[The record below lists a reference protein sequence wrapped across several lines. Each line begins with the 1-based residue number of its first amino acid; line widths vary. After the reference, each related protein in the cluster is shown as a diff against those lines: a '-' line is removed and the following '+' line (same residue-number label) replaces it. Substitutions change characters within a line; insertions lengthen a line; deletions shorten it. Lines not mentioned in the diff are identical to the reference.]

1 MIKIRDSW
9 ITIRERVGHRIGV
22 FEKLPPKFEESP
34 LPRVYACA
42 STRYQYPRESPL
54 YFPPLHHCR
63 QRFTAFSPPTTVLVV
78 YRASQKQRSTRSFLS
93 RRSRLVFPVPP
104 SLLLENIPRFI
115 TFSTSTIH
123 FPGRI
128 SSPSSNLRYGG
139 EQRDSTLYSRDSGQR
154 FPWYEL
160 QNVNI
165 SLRTSKRYTN
175 VRNA

>member
-63 QRFTAFSPPTTVLVV
+63 QRFTALPPPTTVLVV
-78 YRASQKQRSTRSFLS
+78 YRASRKQRSMRSFLS
-93 RRSRLVFPVPP
+93 RRTRLVFPVPP
-104 SLLLENIPRFI
+104 SLLLENMPRFMAS
-115 TFSTSTIH
+115 STSTIH

-128 SSPSSNLRYGG
+128 SSPSSRFRYGR

-154 FPWYEL
+154 FRSYEF
-160 QNVNI
+160 QNVNN
-165 SLRTSKRYTN
+165 SLRTSKQYTN
-175 VRNA
+175 VRNT